1 MTEIVEHGEIE
12 DMKFDC
18 SSSTLGILTKFWEPG
33 RVKTRLGASI
43 GMPRAAAI
51 HKLFVTHLCKQLAA
65 CGNHREICLDPPEK
79 VAAFQ
84 QTLETLGLEAIWQVT
99 QQHTGSLGS
108 RMQHW
113 FKQKLA
119 NHPDNTAI
127 LIGSDCTNLGIA
139 EIETAI
145 RLLRCHEVV
154 LAPAIDG
161 GYTLIGLKG
170 PWRSGTK
177 GHNVLFKGIPWSTE
191 SVLRITRERI
201 REAGFSWVELPTMAD
216 VDNREDLDHLRRQL
230 MSNDQYQLLNGLNR
244 ILADGETEMA
254 KE

>member
-1 MTEIVEHGEIE
+1 MTEIVEHSEIWE
-12 DMKFDC
+12 MEVDC

-65 CGNHREICLDPPEK
+65 CGDHREICLDPPEK
-79 VAAFQ
+79 VSAFQ
-84 QTLETLGLEAIWQVT
+84 QTLETLGLEAVWQVT
-99 QQHTGSLGS
+99 QQNTGSLGS
-108 RMQHW
+108 RMHHW
-113 FKQKLA
+113 FKQRLA
-119 NHPDNTAI
+119 DHPDNTAI
-127 LIGSDCTNLGIA
+127 LIGGDCPNLGIE

-145 RLLRCHEVV
+145 RLLRRHQVV

-161 GYTLIGLKG
+161 GYTLIGLRG

-177 GHNVLFKGIPWSTE
+177 GHDVLFEQIPWSTD

-201 REAGFSWVELPTMAD
+201 REAGFSLAELPTMAD
-216 VDNREDLDHLRRQL
+216 IDNREDLDHLRRQL
-230 MSNDQYQLLNGLNR
+230 MSNDQHRLLDGLNR
-244 ILADGETEMA
+244 ILADGA
-254 KE
+254 KETTKE